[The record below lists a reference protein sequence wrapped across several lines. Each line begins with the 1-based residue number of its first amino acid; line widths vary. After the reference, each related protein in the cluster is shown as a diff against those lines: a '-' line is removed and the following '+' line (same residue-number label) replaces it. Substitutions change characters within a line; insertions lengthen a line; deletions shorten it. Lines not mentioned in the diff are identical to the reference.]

1 MDRERILQKL
11 RERIVA
17 FAASRLGRD
26 AAEDVAQEVML
37 LLEEKYPAVESLEE
51 LVPLSLRIA
60 RFKMLGVRRK
70 AARHGEYSQVSVDDI
85 ALPDPELD
93 PLEQAERREMAD
105 RLARALA
112 AMGSRCKDLFRLKLE
127 GKSFEEIRQALGAQ
141 SLNTVY
147 TWDFRCRQQL
157 LKLMGGS
164 YEKPRG

>member
-1 MDRERILQKL
+1 MTREQILLKL

-17 FAASRLGRD
+17 FAASRSGRD

-37 LLEEKYPAVESLEE
+37 LLEEKYAAVESLEE
-51 LVPLSLRIA
+51 LLPLSLRIA
-60 RFKMLGVRRK
+60 RFKMLGLRRK

-93 PLEQAERREMAD
+93 PLGQAERREMAD

-112 AMGSRCKDLFRLKLE
+112 AMGDRCRQLFRMKLE
-127 GKSFEEIRQALGAQ
+127 GKSFEEIRQQMGVR

-147 TWDFRCRQQL
+147 TWDFRCRQRL
-157 LKLMGGS
+157 LELMGGS
-164 YEKPRG
+164 YEKPRR